1 MRNHWIKGI
10 VLFLSLFLFFQLLV
24 SSPKEDTAITA
35 EWIFSDECS
44 HITDMPQFMWLS
56 DGTALLYDTSIPAE
70 ERTLEML
77 NPRDGQR
84 EAVLD
89 RSEAMTSLKSLVG
102 EKELPKELT
111 WPLSFDRAGQQ
122 AVYSITG
129 DLFLLDLTE
138 SKFTR
143 VTETEAEEG
152 SISFS
157 PDGRMLGFVR
167 ENDLYLYDIAKKNEK
182 RITDNGSET
191 IINGGP
197 SWGHGSVFGQR
208 GIGYSWSGDSK
219 SLVYLQSD
227 LSPLSIMHYMD
238 HRPIVPRVI
247 KQRYAKAG
255 QDNPLVRLGIVEIDL
270 PKTKWVDFS
279 DLTFEFF
286 TQVKW
291 LPDSERF
298 SVQTINRRF
307 DKLDL
312 YYVDRSTGKATHI
325 LKETD
330 EGWVN
335 IHDNLHFLKGGKH
348 FIWVSERSGYAHIY
362 RYTMDGKLVNQVTQG
377 DWAIRQAGYHSPGP
391 GRAIVGIDENAGWI
405 YFTSIKKSS
414 IEHHLYRIGF
424 DGTGMKRL
432 TQKDG
437 LNSITFSPDAK
448 YFFNQYSN
456 KRTPP
461 SLSLYNNDGEPV
473 MVLTEPR
480 QEILEKFDMQFPEF
494 FTIPTSDGFPM
505 PAELLKPKD
514 FDPTKKYPLIF
525 HVYQGPSQPEVA
537 NAWSR
542 DIYYDQILLNHGY
555 LVARVDNRSAT
566 GISKKLEN
574 LLWTEHRQ
582 MESIGELLDLLDA
595 VKWFKAQP
603 YVDPDRVGLWGW
615 SGGGSITILAMTR
628 SKEFKAGIAGA
639 ARTDWR
645 LYNTTWTEPVMKRPQ
660 DNPKGYEESN
670 LNRYA
675 KDLHGR
681 LLIIHGTYDDNVH
694 IQNVWHFIDEVIEA
708 GKMID
713 MMIYPMRKHGF
724 RDKPALI
731 HRLKTMVDYWDRNL

>member
-1 MRNHWIKGI
+1 MKNILIRG
-10 VLFLSLFLFFQLLV
+10 FLLILSFLIISHFLF
-24 SSPKEDTAITA
+24 SSPQENARITA
-35 EWIFSDECS
+35 EWIFSDECH
-44 HITDMPQFMWLS
+44 HITDMPRFLWLS
-56 DGTALLYDTSIPAE
+56 DGTAILYDTGIPE
-70 ERTLEML
+70 EDRTFERL
-77 NPRDGQR
+77 NPRKGKR
-84 EAVLD
+84 VTVLD
-89 RSEAMTSLKSLVG
+89 QEKALNGLKSLLG
-102 EKELPKELT
+102 DKDSPKFLA
-111 WPLSFDRAGQQ
+111 WPLSFDSKGQQ
-122 AVYSITG
+122 AVYSIMG
-129 DLFLLDLTE
+129 DLFLLDFTE
-138 SKFTR
+138 SKFAR
-143 VTETEAEEG
+143 VTETEAEEE

-157 PDGRMLGFVR
+157 PDGKMLGFVR

-191 IINGGP
+191 IINGGA
-197 SWGHGSVFGQR
+197 SWGHWSVFGQR
-208 GIGYSWSGDSK
+208 SLGYSWSGDSK
-219 SLVYLQSD
+219 SLVFLQSD
-227 LSPLSIMHYMD
+227 LSPLSIMYYTD

-255 QDNPLVRLGIVEIDL
+255 QENPIVRLGIVEIDN
-270 PKTKWVDFS
+270 PNTKWIDLGN
-279 DLTFEFF
+279 LTFEFF
-286 TQVKW
+286 TRVKW

-298 SVQTINRRF
+298 SVQTINRRRDRLNLF
-307 DKLDL
+307 
-312 YYVDRSTGKATHI
+312 YVDRSTGKVTHI
-325 LKETD
+325 LEEVD

-335 IHDNLHFLKGGKH
+335 IHDNLHFLKDGKH

-362 RYTMDGKLVNQVTQG
+362 RYTMDGRLVNQVTKG
-377 DWAIRQAGYHSPGP
+377 DWAIREAGYHDPGP
-391 GRAIVGIDENAGWI
+391 GRAIVGIDEKEGWI

-480 QEILEKFDMQFPEF
+480 QEILEKFDMQYPEF
-494 FTIPTSDGFPM
+494 FKIPTSDGFPM

-615 SGGGSITILAMTR
+615 SGGGVS
-628 SKEFKAGIAGA
+628 
-639 ARTDWR
+639 
-645 LYNTTWTEPVMKRPQ
+645 P
-660 DNPKGYEESN
+660 
-670 LNRYA
+670 
-675 KDLHGR
+675 
-681 LLIIHGTYDDNVH
+681 
-694 IQNVWHFIDEVIEA
+694 
-708 GKMID
+708 
-713 MMIYPMRKHGF
+713 
-724 RDKPALI
+724 
-731 HRLKTMVDYWDRNL
+731 YWQ